1 MNEIP
6 KKWTSKKTW
15 STWILRSS
23 GVQWRPSWVLGTP
36 QVIII
41 FFKQTFGLFS
51 INFFS
56 RIASWKIITYSILA
70 WQVFK
75 FTQIFYPL
83 EVPRDHFELPWDP
96 RQSFFDPNL
105 ISSNFFL
112 LTHLHKLLF
121 ITKNQFDFCSPF
133 LGLSWEIS
141 NYPCKTTFAQDPPKI
156 KTWNLTNFKQR
167 IFWAIFFVP
176 WDQI

>member
-1 MNEIP
+1 MTLFQLTPVHTSAKLNEIP
-6 KKWTSKKTW
+6 KKWPSKKTW
-15 STWILRSS
+15 SMRACTCVCVHAWILRSS

-112 LTHLHKLLF
+112 LTHLHELLF
-121 ITKNQFDFCSPF
+121 YYKKSIWF
-133 LGLSWEIS
+133 LLPIFGVKLGNIQLS
-141 NYPCKTTFAQDPPKI
+141 
-156 KTWNLTNFKQR
+156 L
-167 IFWAIFFVP
+167 
-176 WDQI
+176 

>member
-1 MNEIP
+1 MVVEQNHTIPVEQTNVTRYSSVATHHTSAKLNEIP

-105 ISSNFFL
+105 ISLNFFL
-112 LTHLHKLLF
+112 LTRLRKPLF
-121 ITKNQFDFCSPF
+121 YYKKSIWFLSPF
-133 LGLSWEIS
+133 FGLSH
-141 NYPCKTTFAQDPPKI
+141 
-156 KTWNLTNFKQR
+156 
-167 IFWAIFFVP
+167 
-176 WDQI
+176 